1 VGTRAYNQYCALAH
15 ALDIVGER
23 WTLLIVRELLV
34 GPRRFKDLLDG
45 LPGISTNLLSNRL
58 KGLEESGVL
67 RRRTLPPPA
76 ASTVYEL
83 TPFGE
88 ALEEALIAIGRWG
101 VRVLPPLEEDELL
114 PGPGSTVLEIKSI
127 FRPEA
132 ARGLEETYE
141 LHIGAEVIQVRV
153 KDDAVEAQQGPI
165 EHPDATIHT
174 TDMKSYLALLTHQM
188 SPEEALSKGLVRIE
202 GDAGALGRFLDLF
215 GLPRNPVEVDVHS

>member
-1 VGTRAYNQYCALAH
+1 MAY

-23 WTLLIVRELLV
+23 WTLLIVRELLA

-83 TPFGE
+83 TPLGE
-88 ALEEALIAIGRWG
+88 ALEEALIAVGRWG
-101 VRVLPPLEEDELL
+101 ARVRPPPQEDELL
-114 PGPGSTVLEIKSI
+114 PGPGAAVLAIKSV

-132 ARGLEETYE
+132 ALGLEESYE
-141 LHIGAEVIQVRV
+141 LHIGDEVIQVRV

-174 TDMKSYLALLTHQM
+174 TDMKSYLALLRQQTP
-188 SPEEALSKGLVRIE
+188 PEEALSKGLVRIE
-202 GDAGALGRFLDLF
+202 GNAGALGRFLALF
-215 GLPRNPVEVDVHS
+215 GLPRNPGEVNVRS